1 MIIQRRLCLKWKRAS
16 YFSVILKSLTKC
28 NRKISSAREEA
39 YVLVLK
45 RMDHFWDASILSIAL
60 G

>member
-1 MIIQRRLCLKWKRAS
+1 
-16 YFSVILKSLTKC
+16 VILKSLTKC

-45 RMDHFWDASILSIAL
+45 RMDHFWDTAILSIAL
-60 G
+60 A